1 MKDLG
6 NKFTCYKCQTK
17 FYDMKKPA
25 PICPKCGADQREVP
39 PQTKSERK
47 KAATSV
53 PAPTRLEAVEDYEE
67 KLPEDEEDEDEDEA
81 EDEEEA
87 P

>member
-25 PICPKCGADQREVP
+25 PICPKCGADQRDTP

-47 KAATSV
+47 KATAV
-53 PAPTRLEAVEDYEE
+53 AAPTRLEAVEDYEE
-67 KLPEDEEDEDEDEA
+67 KVPEDEEDEEEGDEA
-81 EDEEEA
+81 EEDEDA
-87 P
+87 